1 MKNVITYGSF
11 DLFHIGHYILL
22 KRASLLGNLYVGVS
36 TDEFNKLK
44 GKQSYWKY
52 EQRADLIS
60 NLRFVSFVFPEKT
73 WEQKIDDIKKY
84 KIDIFVMGDDWKG
97 KFDYLRSV
105 CDVLYFSRTP
115 GISSTIIKEVV
126 KRDSEK

>member
-105 CDVLYFSRTP
+105 CDVLYFSRTS